1 MDTKT
6 FRQSCN
12 GCDTVDYVGDL
23 NEAGVCAECV
33 NAPCAECGIAGHGP
47 DDHDRRTDRG
57 TIQDGT
63 ATICIDCTTSPGV
76 IAVHGPLRDA
86 GYGIVGFWCKRC
98 DDEIAAAAYA
108 SSIRYA
114 CDDDDGESSDA
125 K

>member
-1 MDTKT
+1 MDTT
-6 FRQSCN
+6 
-12 GCDTVDYVGDL
+12 
-23 NEAGVCAECV
+23 
-33 NAPCAECGIAGHGP
+33 NAPCADCGIAGHGP
-47 DDHDRRTDRG
+47 DDHDRRTHRVA
-57 TIQDGT
+57 IRDGT

-86 GYGIVGFWCKRC
+86 GYGIVGYWCKRC